1 MNECQKLTLEVT
13 AKQVAALKAET
24 REQSNSKLW
33 FTHRAGRIT
42 ASILKSAVRTNQEKS
57 SKSLIKSICYVELPG
72 PSVCR
77 TRFLIAL
84 CEFYH

>member
-13 AKQVAALKAET
+13 AKQVAALEAET

-42 ASILKSAVRTNQEKS
+42 ASKLKSAVRTNQEKS
-57 SKSLIKSICYVELPG
+57 SKSLIKSICYPEAH
-72 PSVCR
+72 
-77 TRFLIAL
+77 RFSCGATGS
-84 CEFYH
+84 